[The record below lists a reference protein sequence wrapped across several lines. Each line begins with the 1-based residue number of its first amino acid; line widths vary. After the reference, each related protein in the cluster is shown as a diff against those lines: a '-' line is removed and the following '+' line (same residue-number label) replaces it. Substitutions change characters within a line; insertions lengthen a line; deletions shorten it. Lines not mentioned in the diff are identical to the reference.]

1 MPVAT
6 TCVQEDT
13 RSMRISA
20 ANIGLVLAV
29 VAGVVAI
36 SQAIRPGGPPQA
48 ESLNFWLPLTIVAGA
63 VFLLGAVLADRY
75 TTIAKAL
82 LIGAGTLLIIS
93 GIYFG
98 AVAGGGER
106 SAVALVADLAPGLLG
121 VAAGVLIGPVRRS
134 AAP

>member
-1 MPVAT
+1 MAVAT
-6 TCVQEDT
+6 TWIQEDT
-13 RSMRISA
+13 RVMRIST
-20 ANIGLVLAV
+20 ANVGLVLAV
-29 VAGVVAI
+29 IAGVMAI

-63 VFLLGAVLADRY
+63 VFLLSAVLVDRY
-75 TTIAKAL
+75 TAIAKAL
-82 LIGAGTLLIIS
+82 LIGGGTLLIIS

-106 SAVALVADLAPGLLG
+106 SALALVADLAPGLLG
-121 VAAGVLIGPVRRS
+121 LAAGVLIGPVRRS

>member
-1 MPVAT
+1 
-6 TCVQEDT
+6 
-13 RSMRISA
+13 MRISA

-63 VFLLGAVLADRY
+63 VFLLAAVLVDRY
-75 TTIAKAL
+75 TAMAKAL

-98 AVAGGGER
+98 VVAGGGER
-106 SAVALVADLAPGLLG
+106 SALALVADLAPGLLG
-121 VAAGVLIGPVRRS
+121 VAAGVLIGPVRRG
-134 AAP
+134 AVP